1 MVEQKKLILKLLK
14 LVKKISKA
22 RKKFYLEHPEEL
34 IKHGERT
41 SKALKGRTK
50 ETHEHIRKHSEFMK
64 SEEGKKCIAKGKE
77 TRKKLDELDPSRVI
91 RLKEK
96 GQIGTI
102 KKKLDIN
109 EIRLILE
116 DNCAKTI
123 KELKKCINN
132 KIDNDKINLIIIN
145 KEYWTN
151 YINGEL

>member
-1 MVEQKKLILKLLK
+1 